1 MSPHQF
7 LIALAVAAFS
17 LIAGIMLGAEIF
29 HFGPKRRKNSKDL
42 PEAHR
47 EACEQLKAYQYLASL
62 YSNAHFELTGI
73 SKQETSD
80 EFFKKFEGSEFQAPR
95 MTIESAQSSI
105 DHYCNA
111 GGKP

>member
-1 MSPHQF
+1 MPYQQL
-7 LIALAVAAFS
+7 LIPLAIAALS
-17 LIAGIMLGAEIF
+17 LIAGTMLGAEIF
-29 HFGPKRRKNSKDL
+29 HFGPKRRKNRKDL

-73 SKQETSD
+73 SKQETAA
-80 EFFKKFEGSEFQAPR
+80 EFFKKFEGSEFQAPG

-105 DHYCNA
+105 NHYCNA
-111 GGKP
+111 GKP